1 MSQTEPSRLR
11 KGQFYTSPFS
21 LHLPSHEETAAM
33 PRAAHRRAVG
43 TTLLLLGEEPK
54 PALVPGLWTPV
65 ALCRFP
71 TCVHKKDPKRPST
84 LQTQL
89 GRDLQQHKIAGH
101 AHRGARPPRLSRC
114 WTPLDTRVASSRYA
128 PQPRW
133 RFGRSRL
140 LPCSSSGRGLP
151 RPLTW
156 A

>member
-11 KGQFYTSPFS
+11 KGHFYTSPFS

-43 TTLLLLGEEPK
+43 TTLLLLGEELK

-101 AHRGARPPRLSRC
+101 AHRGARPPRLSHCR
-114 WTPLDTRVASSRYA
+114 TPLDTRVASSRYA
-128 PQPRW
+128 PQPRDT
-133 RFGRSRL
+133 SEEAV
-140 LPCSSSGRGLP
+140 CSPAPPPDGGCP
-151 RPLTW
+151 GP
-156 A
+156 